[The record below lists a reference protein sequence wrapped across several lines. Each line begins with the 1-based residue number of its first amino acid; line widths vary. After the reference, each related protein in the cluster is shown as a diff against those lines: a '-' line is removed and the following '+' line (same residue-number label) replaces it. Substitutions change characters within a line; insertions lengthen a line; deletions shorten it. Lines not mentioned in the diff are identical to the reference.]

1 MKKQVKVPDLP
12 RRDFLKGGSFTALM
26 MLMGGVEIRA
36 QEKSQ
41 EAGPVTEEKPL
52 GAAVKCALVGCGN
65 WGREILKT
73 LARLPK
79 AQVVAICDQYEPF
92 LRRAK
97 ESAPKA
103 DSYTDYRKILEN
115 KEILAVII
123 ATPSHLHRE
132 ITLAALQAGKHVYC
146 EAPLANSIEDAR
158 AIAKA
163 GKSSFKQIF
172 QVGHQMRS
180 DPQRHY
186 LLQFIRAGAMG
197 DTVMA
202 RSQWHK
208 KQSWRFTSPNPARE
222 KEINWRLNKELSI
235 GLIGEIGIH
244 QLDAASWFLMSPP
257 VAVTGFG
264 SVVHWKDGR
273 AVPDTVQA
281 VFEYPGG
288 VNLTYDCTLANSFD
302 ADYEMYY
309 GTDAAIMFRDN
320 KAWMFKEVDAPLLGW
335 EVYAR
340 KDSFYKE
347 TGIYLVANATKL
359 GIQGDSPLA
368 ESMYTGTPLYYAL
381 EAFMTNTEALHS
393 AVEDF
398 RANFD
403 EKDTKALKEYLA
415 SISKTMLP
423 AAGYQEGFEA
433 AVTAIKAHEAIS
445 VGRKLMF
452 QKEWF
457 EVG

>member
-12 RRDFLKGGSFTALM
+12 RRDFLKGGSFAALM

-52 GAAVKCALVGCGN
+52 GAAVKCALIGCGN

-146 EAPLANSIEDAR
+146 EAPLASSIEDAR
-158 AIAKA
+158 AIAQA

-257 VAVTGFG
+257 LAVTGFG